1 MNLNF
6 QINNL
11 LKKFESGDKLDSYRE
26 LLKIFKKNKDDN
38 LLRYNLAVI
47 QQKLNLNEEA
57 KINYNYLIKFEKNI
71 KAMINLYNIFFSE
84 EKYYEALNIIDN
96 ILKVQQIENVQKD
109 KAFACLKLNNVKIDY
124 RGNIVKIAG
133 KKNAV
138 EETKLAL
145 QKLFEEANKGYE
157 IDEDRIRDTKSFLT
171 FDINNESQSDL
182 FIKTKKRKII
192 ARSLNQKKYFHLL
205 NNKSIVFASGP
216 AGTGKTYIAVAK
228 AVSYLQ
234 KGTIKKIILSRPAVE
249 AGESLGFLP
258 GDLKEKVDPYLAP
271 LYDSLRRMLPENKLT
286 KLFEQ
291 KTIEVIPLAYMR
303 GRTLDSAY
311 MILDEAQNATLM
323 QMKMFLTR
331 LGIGSRAIVTGDI
344 TQIDLQRRTDS
355 GLVQVSNIL
364 NNVEGIGFV
373 TLDCNDVV
381 RHSLVMKIIQ
391 AYDENSSIEKNIK

>member
-1 MNLNF
+1 MEKVIELKTLEP
-6 QINNL
+6 IAL
-11 LKKFESGDKLDSYRE
+11 LGVADTHIKL
-26 LLKIFKKNKDDN
+26 I
-38 LLRYNLAVI
+38 
-47 QQKLNLNEEA
+47 EA
-57 KINYNYLIKFEKNI
+57 AIP
-71 KAMINLYNIFFSE
+71 A
-84 EKYYEALNIIDN
+84 
-96 ILKVQQIENVQKD
+96 
-109 KAFACLKLNNVKIDY
+109 
-124 RGNIVKIAG
+124 
-133 KKNAV
+133 
-138 EETKLAL
+138 T
-145 QKLFEEANKGYE
+145 
-157 IDEDRIRDTKSFLT
+157 
-171 FDINNESQSDL
+171 
-182 FIKTKKRKII
+182 II
-192 ARSLNQKKYFHLL
+192 ARGETIKIRGENPDVEHIHQILHEMMETLSGKGSLTVRDVQNLIALVTSENEKLNGEIRVPEIVIHYGNKGAIVPKTKVQEAYVKTVQKNDVVF
-205 NNKSIVFASGP
+205 SIGP
-216 AGTGKTYIAVAK
+216 AGTGKTFLAVAL
-228 AVSYLQ
+228 AVAALENHEVDR
-234 KGTIKKIILSRPAVE
+234 IILCRPAVE

>member
-1 MNLNF
+1 MEKVIELKTLEP
-6 QINNL
+6 IAL
-11 LKKFESGDKLDSYRE
+11 LGVADTHIKL
-26 LLKIFKKNKDDN
+26 I
-38 LLRYNLAVI
+38 
-47 QQKLNLNEEA
+47 EA
-57 KINYNYLIKFEKNI
+57 AIP
-71 KAMINLYNIFFSE
+71 A
-84 EKYYEALNIIDN
+84 
-96 ILKVQQIENVQKD
+96 
-109 KAFACLKLNNVKIDY
+109 
-124 RGNIVKIAG
+124 
-133 KKNAV
+133 
-138 EETKLAL
+138 T
-145 QKLFEEANKGYE
+145 
-157 IDEDRIRDTKSFLT
+157 
-171 FDINNESQSDL
+171 
-182 FIKTKKRKII
+182 II
-192 ARSLNQKKYFHLL
+192 ARGETIKIRGENPDVEHIHQILHEMMETLSGKGSLTVRDVQNLIALVTSKNEKL
-205 NNKSIVFASGP
+205 NGEIRVPEIVIHYGNKGAIVPKTKGQEAYVKTVRKNDVVFSIGP
-216 AGTGKTYIAVAK
+216 AGTGKTFLSVALAVA
-228 AVSYLQ
+228 ALENHEVDR
-234 KGTIKKIILSRPAVE
+234 IILCRPAVE

-391 AYDENSSIEKNIK
+391 AYDENFSIEKNIK

>member
-1 MNLNF
+1 MEKVIELKTLEP
-6 QINNL
+6 IAL
-11 LKKFESGDKLDSYRE
+11 LGVADTHIKL
-26 LLKIFKKNKDDN
+26 I
-38 LLRYNLAVI
+38 
-47 QQKLNLNEEA
+47 EA
-57 KINYNYLIKFEKNI
+57 AIP
-71 KAMINLYNIFFSE
+71 A
-84 EKYYEALNIIDN
+84 
-96 ILKVQQIENVQKD
+96 
-109 KAFACLKLNNVKIDY
+109 
-124 RGNIVKIAG
+124 
-133 KKNAV
+133 
-138 EETKLAL
+138 T
-145 QKLFEEANKGYE
+145 
-157 IDEDRIRDTKSFLT
+157 
-171 FDINNESQSDL
+171 
-182 FIKTKKRKII
+182 II
-192 ARSLNQKKYFHLL
+192 ARGETIKIRGENPDVEHIHQILHEMMETLSEKGSLTVRDVQNLIALITLDNENSNGEIRVPEIVIHYG
-205 NNKSIVFASGP
+205 NKGAIVPKTKGQEAYVKIVRKNDVVFSIGP
-216 AGTGKTYIAVAK
+216 AGTGKTFLAVAL
-228 AVSYLQ
+228 AVAALENHEVDR
-234 KGTIKKIILSRPAVE
+234 IILCRPAVE

-391 AYDENSSIEKNIK
+391 AYDENFSIEKNIK